1 MVLVCEIALGILVN
15 ELRERH
21 AEAVFAEHTLP
32 CGHLTA
38 TACFEQHDAVGIE
51 ITPGHIG
58 AMFDERA
65 IRHAFHHDH
74 MLGGERFEPV
84 AHPHMQK
91 QLVVFAQEI
100 ATGLDHAAV
109 RAHDDDLVGLEFAYD
124 VGRVRGED
132 LLARPSLSNRARFRW
147 LVGCRCVSGS
157 STPTICTCSSSRSYK
172 ATV

>member
-1 MVLVCEIALGILVN
+1 M
-15 ELRERH
+15 
-21 AEAVFAEHTLP
+21 
-32 CGHLTA
+32 
-38 TACFEQHDAVGIE
+38 GIE

-132 LLARPSLSNRARFRW
+132 LLARPLLEQSRQISLARRMQMRFGLIDTDDMHV
-147 LVGCRCVSGS
+147 LVEQIIQGNGVDR
-157 STPTICTCSSSRSYK
+157 PQASRLLP
-172 ATV
+172 